1 MKKTLVV
8 ILVVIMCL
16 MATLPLVGCAVDG
29 SVNPDNPGQGGSVQN
44 PGGSTQNPGG
54 SSQHKH
60 SYTSKVVSATCKEKQ
75 YTQYTCSCGD
85 SYKEY
90 TGSTYADHK
99 GVGNCTVCGKNIYTI
114 LKDHIKKNGEYSS
127 DGKYSIAKVYG
138 QGQIALTHH
147 VDNDYV
153 LISYVF
159 TVDGDVFGIALTV
172 KNGTQ
177 SSMNWN
183 SLGDVS
189 GMDIVCYGTVNPATF
204 TSSTKYL
211 LESSTNAPSV
221 TLTNLRQLNASS
233 LRNLLS
239 LFDLYSIA
247 NDLQISRTN
256 FGFPAIN

>member
-1 MKKTLVV
+1 MRKTLVV
-8 ILVVIMCL
+8 ILAVIMCL
-16 MATLPLVGCAVDG
+16 MATLPLVGCALDG

-75 YTQYTCSCGD
+75 YTQYTCSCGN

-114 LKDHIKKNGEYSS
+114 LRDHIKKYGKFSS
-127 DGKYSIAKVYG
+127 DGDYILDKSYD
-138 QGQIALTHH
+138 QGRMRLNYTS
-147 VDNDYV
+147 NDYIL
-153 LISYVF
+153 LIYVF
-159 TVDGDVFGIALTV
+159 SVDGNVFAIGLTIT
-172 KNGTQ
+172 KSSQ
-177 SSMNWN
+177 SSLRWI
-183 SLGDVS
+183 SVGTVA
-189 GMDIVCYGTVNPATF
+189 GMDIEASGLVNPTTF

-211 LESSTNAPSV
+211 LESSTNAPSA

>member
-29 SVNPDNPGQGGSVQN
+29 
-44 PGGSTQNPGG
+44 
-54 SSQHKH
+54 
-60 SYTSKVVSATCKEKQ
+60 
-75 YTQYTCSCGD
+75 
-85 SYKEY
+85 
-90 TGSTYADHK
+90 
-99 GVGNCTVCGKNIYTI
+99 
-114 LKDHIKKNGEYSS
+114 
-127 DGKYSIAKVYG
+127 
-138 QGQIALTHH
+138 
-147 VDNDYV
+147 
-153 LISYVF
+153 
-159 TVDGDVFGIALTV
+159 
-172 KNGTQ
+172 
-177 SSMNWN
+177 
-183 SLGDVS
+183 
-189 GMDIVCYGTVNPATF
+189 TVNPATF

-211 LESSTNAPSV
+211 LESSTNAPSA